1 VKRPQTE
8 APRSNG
14 VNNLSA
20 RIPLRAPLFPSVEKK
35 RVVDALLNLKDLS
48 TWPTEIIHL
57 ISDYSLPLPGIF
69 TFCGFGEHRRAAF
82 LTVDGDMTILASMS
96 CERGIAAA
104 VRIDDNIYVTGGSG
118 DTGTYLSSME
128 RYHLPTRRWS
138 SLPSMSSPR
147 SGHANVR
154 INDDCFMVIGGIVPG
169 SGDTTCE
176 IYNTVTNKW
185 SFAASSTTPRDRFA
199 SVSRKFMCSG
209 AILTLTR

>member
-1 VKRPQTE
+1 
-8 APRSNG
+8 
-14 VNNLSA
+14 
-20 RIPLRAPLFPSVEKK
+20 
-35 RVVDALLNLKDLS
+35 VDALLNLKDLG

-96 CERGIAAA
+96 CERSIAAA

-169 SGDTTCE
+169 PGDTTCE
-176 IYNTVTNKW
+176 VYNTVTNKW
-185 SFAASSTTPRDRFA
+185 SVVASSTTPRDSFA
-199 SVSRKFMCSG
+199 SVSLKGKVYVFGGNSYSDEIASCEVYDIKSNQWSSVASLQVPLHLRP
-209 AILTLTR
+209 LW